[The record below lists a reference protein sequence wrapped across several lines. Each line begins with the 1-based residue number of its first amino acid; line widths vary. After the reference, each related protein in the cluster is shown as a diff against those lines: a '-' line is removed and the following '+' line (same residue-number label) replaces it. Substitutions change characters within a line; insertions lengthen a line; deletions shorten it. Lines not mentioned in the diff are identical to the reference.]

1 MLLTKPTK
9 RNNIMGLR
17 DKKLATTA
25 SASTQPAAQPAEKP
39 TQTATAATTLPPEDD
54 VVPTAGAAIATAAAA
69 SAEPDWVAEDDAL
82 PIAGGD
88 DHDDS
93 DLISSNA
100 GVFDATH
107 ELNGSDGGALIEHDN
122 AAAKPPAVRAENAGT
137 VAVHSHQQGGFLAA
151 QQELEE
157 QGYATD
163 VSFGTFPQ
171 FVLNNLGLFECKDWS
186 DRPLNELTALHVI
199 VVQVRRKW
207 LYREKKDKNAR
218 VRYSYDLIPYPKN
231 PDASDASG
239 NPISAFI
246 ALLEGEGAEWESK
259 LYYEAL
265 AVVTGG
271 EGNGW
276 QEHLEEMILIS
287 MSPTSKGKW
296 SGYTIQTK
304 FMKKLMPHQ
313 IVTRISRGPMMTVK
327 DQNFY
332 PLAFKYLG
340 KGDLSSF
347 AAADGVEITGDVE

>member
-1 MLLTKPTK
+1 MA
-9 RNNIMGLR
+9 LR

-25 SASTQPAAQPAEKP
+25 AASSQPAAKP
-39 TQTATAATTLPPEDD
+39 EPKPEPKATAATALPVDE
-54 VVPTAGAAIATAAAA
+54 VPTAGADIAAAA
-69 SAEPDWVAEDDAL
+69 ATTAEPDWVTDDEPL
-82 PIAGGD
+82 PIAGGE
-88 DHDDS
+88 DHDDR

-107 ELNGSDGGALIEHDN
+107 ELNGSDDGFVIEHDT
-122 AAAKPPAVRAENAGT
+122 AAAKPPAARAENAGT
-137 VAVHSHQQGGFLAA
+137 MTVHTHQQGGFKAA
-151 QQELEE
+151 QEELENS
-157 QGYATD
+157 GYATD
-163 VSFGTFPQ
+163 VAFGTFPQ

-186 DRPLNELTALHVI
+186 DRPLAELTALHVI

-207 LYREKKDKNAR
+207 LYREKKEKGAR
-218 VRYSYDLIPYPKN
+218 VRYSYDTLPFPKN
-231 PDASDASG
+231 PDAADAAG
-239 NPISAFI
+239 NPISAFT
-246 ALLEGEGAEWESK
+246 AMLEGEGAEWESK
-259 LYYEAL
+259 MYYEAL

-276 QEHLEEMILIS
+276 QDHVEEMILIS

-313 IVTRISRGPMMTVK
+313 IVTRITRGPMMTVK

-340 KGDLSSF
+340 KADLSAF
-347 AAADGVEITGDVE
+347 AVADGVDVVGDAD